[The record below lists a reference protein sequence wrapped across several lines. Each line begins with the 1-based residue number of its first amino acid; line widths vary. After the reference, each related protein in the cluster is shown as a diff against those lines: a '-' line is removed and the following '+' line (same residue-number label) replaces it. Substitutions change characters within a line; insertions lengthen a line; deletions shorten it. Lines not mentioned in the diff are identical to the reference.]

1 MGHYTDLLVLR
12 RGRQLNLNLSSAQLH
27 LAVWPGGSY
36 LPSLSLCFPFCKM
49 GIMTAA
55 ASLGS
60 CVDEMNQVAR
70 EGAGELL
77 LLGVLPLQLFLPL
90 T

>member
-60 CVDEMNQVAR
+60 W
-70 EGAGELL
+70 
-77 LLGVLPLQLFLPL
+77 LPLGMGLVYASAEGD